1 MKKLILATRKSPL
14 ALCQTEMVAAH
25 LRSNLGVDTELLKIV
40 TTGDQQSE
48 WSLEQKG
55 GKGLFTSELE
65 GAVLRGE
72 ADVAVH
78 STKDLPGDMPAG
90 LAIGGYLPR
99 ADARDVLVLRA
110 GVGLPKTIATGSPR
124 RRLQISLLY
133 PAVEF
138 TEIRGNVDTRL
149 RKIGEQHVADGT
161 ILAAAGLNRL
171 GIGNWPGVEFHAVGF
186 HDMVPAVGQG
196 AIAIQCRAADA
207 SHFASVFDAPTAR
220 AVGLERAFQAALG
233 VGCHTAFGA
242 HVTQDTLHF
251 YHEGIGRHSLALTE
265 ADFAAPAATA
275 NRILKQLGLR

>member
-25 LRSNLGVDTELLKIV
+25 LRGKLGVDTELLKIV

-48 WSLEQKG
+48 GSLEQKG

-72 ADVAVH
+72 ADVAGP
-78 STKDLPGDMPAG
+78 STTAVPGDRRAG
-90 LAIGGYLPR
+90 RASGGYVAR

-110 GVGLPKTIATGSPR
+110 GVGRPEAVATGSPR

-149 RKIGEQHVADGT
+149 RKIGEQHVADG
-161 ILAAAGLNRL
+161 
-171 GIGNWPGVEFHAVGF
+171 
-186 HDMVPAVGQG
+186 
-196 AIAIQCRAADA
+196 
-207 SHFASVFDAPTAR
+207 
-220 AVGLERAFQAALG
+220 
-233 VGCHTAFGA
+233 
-242 HVTQDTLHF
+242 
-251 YHEGIGRHSLALTE
+251 
-265 ADFAAPAATA
+265 
-275 NRILKQLGLR
+275 